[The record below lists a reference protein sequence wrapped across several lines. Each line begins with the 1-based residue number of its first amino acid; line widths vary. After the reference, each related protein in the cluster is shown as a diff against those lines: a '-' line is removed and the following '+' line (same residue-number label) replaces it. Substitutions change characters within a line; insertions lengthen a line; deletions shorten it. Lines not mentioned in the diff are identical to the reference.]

1 MGPVSRLSGEGR
13 VDLPKELLLAAKRR
27 LPKAERDLLDSAV
40 RLATRRGLALYLVGG
55 SVRDLLLDRPQVDL
69 DLAAEGDAIALA
81 KELAQAKE
89 SRVVVHAG
97 FGTASVGGDAFRL
110 DFAQTR
116 AESYSRPGAL
126 PSVRPASIDADLG
139 RRDFTVNAMALR
151 LTSPNAGE
159 LLDPHDGGRDL
170 ERRLIRVLHDA
181 SFRDDATRMLRAV
194 RYEGRLGFR
203 IERHTAELL
212 QRDLSYLATISGARL
227 RRELFAMLC
236 EARPRDLLL
245 RCQELGL
252 LAALHPSLRLDEE
265 GEAAFRRAED
275 ERPAPWDELCLCLLC
290 WGSSEREME
299 SLVVRLSLAK
309 RHERALRDTGR
320 LTALLPALS
329 EAQVAPSRLVEIL
342 EPLSAAAVRAL
353 ALRTAEGLAS
363 ERAVHYLREWRQVRP
378 FLQAQSLRR
387 LGLEP
392 GPELGDL
399 LRRLRSARLDGLT
412 RSREDE
418 LALLDKR
425 GD

>member
-1 MGPVSRLSGEGR
+1 MSRLSGEGR

-27 LPKAERDLLDSAV
+27 LPKAERDLLDSVV

-55 SVRDLLLDRPQVDL
+55 SVRDLLLDRPHVDL

-81 KELAQAKE
+81 KDLAQAKG
-89 SRVVVHAG
+89 SRVVVHSG
-97 FGTASVGGDAFRL
+97 FGTASVGGASFRL
-110 DFAQTR
+110 DLAQTR

-151 LTSPNAGE
+151 LTTPSAGE
-159 LLDPHDGGRDL
+159 LLDPHDGRRDL
-170 ERRLIRVLHDA
+170 EQRLIRVLHDE

-194 RYEGRLGFR
+194 RYESRLGFR

-212 QRDLSYLATISGARL
+212 QQDLSYLATISGARL
-227 RRELFAMLC
+227 RRELLAMFY
-236 EARPRDLLL
+236 EERPRDLLL

-275 ERPAPWDELCLCLLC
+275 ERPAPWDEVCLCLLC
-290 WGSSEREME
+290 WGSSEREVE
-299 SLVVRLSLAK
+299 SLVERLLPAK
-309 RHERALRDTGR
+309 RYERALRDTAR
-320 LTALLPALS
+320 LRALLPALS
-329 EAQVAPSRLVEIL
+329 EAQVAPSRLVEML
-342 EPLSAAAVRAL
+342 EPLSAAAVWAL
-353 ALRTAEGLAS
+353 ALRTAEGPAS
-363 ERAVHYLREWRQVRP
+363 ERAGRFLREWRQVRP
-378 FLQAQSLRR
+378 FHSGRSLRR

-412 RSREDE
+412 HSREDE

-425 GD
+425 GN